1 MNPRDGGLRVA
12 AAGAVLA
19 GGAVLSVLA
28 VSWTGTAPWAP
39 PPARLPDVPAV
50 VAPDA
55 EAADGLGAAAASGS
69 AAADATGPR
78 PASPAD
84 GPTGAATP
92 VADATAGDV
101 ASRPSAPVAAAAWV
115 ARVAA
120 TTSIPSVALQA
131 YADATLATEAEQPD
145 CHLGWSTLAA
155 IGAVESGHGTHGG
168 TTLRPDGHPEVAV
181 VGPALDGTHGTR
193 AIPASAAGTAW
204 HGDPDWEHAVGP
216 MQFLP
221 GTWARWGADGDGDG
235 TADPHDLQDA
245 ALAAARYLC
254 AGGRDL
260 ATADGWWSA
269 ALSYNRD
276 DDYAA
281 HVLELADAYA
291 DAAARP

>member
-1 MNPRDGGLRVA
+1 MSGLDGGLRVA
-12 AAGAVLA
+12 AAGVVLA
-19 GGAVLSVLA
+19 GSAVLSVLA

-39 PPARLPDVPAV
+39 SAEPPPGVPV
-50 VAPDA
+50 VAAPDT
-55 EAADGLGAAAASGS
+55 ETTGDLGAAR
-69 AAADATGPR
+69 ATGTAPPGTPGAL
-78 PASPAD
+78 PAPGA
-84 GPTGAATP
+84 GPTGTATP
-92 VADATAGDV
+92 VADGTAGRISPR
-101 ASRPSAPVAAAAWV
+101 ASAPVAAAAWV
-115 ARVAA
+115 ARVA
-120 TTSIPSVALQA
+120 TSTSIPSVALQA
-131 YADATLATEAEQPD
+131 YADATLATQTEHPG

-168 TTLRPDGHPEVAV
+168 TTLRPDGRPETAV
-181 VGPALDGTHGTR
+181 VGPPLDGTR
-193 AIPASAAGTAW
+193 AITASAAGTAW

-221 GTWARWGADGDGDG
+221 GTWARWGADADGDG
-235 TADPHDLQDA
+235 TADPHDVQDA

-276 DDYAA
+276 DSYAA